1 VLLFFRLGDRKVEI
15 LTEKSLAAGAVF
27 GAQGP
32 GRRQDRPMR
41 AMRKPSGAESRAAGL
56 TTGGVYIQ
64 RVRESKKEIL
74 VN

>member
-1 VLLFFRLGDRKVEI
+1 
-15 LTEKSLAAGAVF
+15 
-27 GAQGP
+27 
-32 GRRQDRPMR
+32 MR